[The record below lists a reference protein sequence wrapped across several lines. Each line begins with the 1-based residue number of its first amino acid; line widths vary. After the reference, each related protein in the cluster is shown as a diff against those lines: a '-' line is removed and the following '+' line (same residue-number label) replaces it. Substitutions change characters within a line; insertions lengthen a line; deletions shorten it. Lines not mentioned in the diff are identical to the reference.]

1 MTSQTQIELQAL
13 ARSINQKY
21 NVEEIDYLVS
31 LLKQKRLDELRKA
44 LPYGA
49 YASASTKCPYCG
61 K

>member
-1 MTSQTQIELQAL
+1 MTAQTPAELQQL

-21 NVEEIDYLVS
+21 SAEEIDYLVG
-31 LLKQKRLDELRKA
+31 LIKQKRLDEIRKA

-49 YASASTKCPYCG
+49 YASSSTRCPYCG